1 MRADAK
7 MFPLLV
13 TGEIKF
19 KTSSEKKS
27 GLLLVM
33 VNFFSPFYS
42 FYPLFFLRSITAYK
56 CLSQALLFEKAGYDT
71 KTTI

>member
-19 KTSSEKKS
+19 KTSSEMKP

-42 FYPLFFLRSITAYK
+42 LDPKVDSLNIFLSLVFLPL
-56 CLSQALLFEKAGYDT
+56 
-71 KTTI
+71 